1 MDRGNRGALNRPK
14 RFDMPLIN
22 RFDRP
27 PRAWPPPA
35 GPEAVGDAVDYPRR
49 RDPVG
54 DGLHTALAGLA
65 AFGLSISTAA
75 ASISMTMLVGYSLL
89 RLPNAW
95 RAWMP
100 LARSLPVAAWIA
112 WFAWAAVSGL
122 WTPDLL
128 DWGDSLGG
136 FPAILLFPA
145 FFLVSRS
152 WQWNLGA
159 FIAGAACQGV
169 AQAIH
174 AGVPAWRPEWQPRFD
189 GLATHPGHVA
199 TVSSMALLVA
209 LGWLAEA
216 RGRAARVAL
225 GLAAIACVASV
236 ALGAGRGAM
245 VGAAAG
251 GVALMVVLA
260 IRYGLGPRGWLLAV
274 VAPTVV
280 AVAAGLAAVGIGPES
295 LVHTVRDT
303 RASAPDSSIAQ
314 RILWWQAATDAF
326 HEHPI
331 RGIGT
336 GGTATWFEAS
346 ARITEHAA
354 GVPTRER
361 SFFSA
366 PHPHSIY
373 FLTLAEQ
380 GLVGV
385 LLLVV
390 TLVSTLRSAWRS
402 TAVRPVACGLLGAIV
417 AWWVAGGFE
426 SINLPVR
433 LVAPLVLVSSFA
445 CLPRGPGVGLDP
457 IAPR

>member
-1 MDRGNRGALNRPK
+1 
-14 RFDMPLIN
+14 MPLIN

-54 DGLHTALAGLA
+54 DGVHTALAGLA
-65 AFGLSISTAA
+65 AFGLSISTAV
-75 ASISMTMLVGYSLL
+75 ASATMTLLVAYALL

-95 RAWMP
+95 RGWMP
-100 LARSLPVAAWIA
+100 LARSLPVAAWLA
-112 WFAWAAVSGL
+112 WFAWAAISGL
-122 WTPDLL
+122 WAPDLL

-136 FPAILLFPA
+136 FPAIVLFPA

-152 WQWNLGA
+152 WRWILGA

-174 AGVPAWRPEWQPRFD
+174 ASVPAWRPEWQPRFD

-216 RGRAARVAL
+216 RGRAGRIAL
-225 GLAAIACVASV
+225 GLAVLACVASV

-245 VGAAAG
+245 VGAAVG
-251 GVALMVVLA
+251 GVTLVVSLA
-260 IRYGLGPRGWLLAV
+260 IRYGLGARGWLLAAA
-274 VAPTVV
+274 APAVV

-303 RASAPDSSIAQ
+303 RASAPDSSISQ
-314 RILWWQAATDAF
+314 RILWWQAAADAF
-326 HEHPI
+326 REHPI
-331 RGIGT
+331 GGLGT
-336 GGTATWFEAS
+336 GGTATWFAAS
-346 ARITEHAA
+346 PRITEYAA
-354 GVPTRER
+354 GVPGRER
-361 SFFSA
+361 AFFSA

-385 LLLVV
+385 LLLAI
-390 TLVSTLRSAWRS
+390 TLASTLRSAWRS
-402 TAVRPVACGLLGAIV
+402 TSVRPVACGLLGAIV
-417 AWWVAGGFE
+417 AWWVAGGFD

-433 LVAPLVLVSSFA
+433 LVAPLVLVSSLA
-445 CLPRGPGVGLDP
+445 CLPRGPGVGLGP
-457 IAPR
+457 PVAR